1 MKLHKLISLC
11 MAILVVLTMV
21 TACGGNAPAADA
33 EKEPATENTESST
46 SDTAETKIK
55 VGFSQ
60 TGNAHPWRIMQTN
73 DLQASAEARGYEFV
87 WTDAQE
93 DTAKQIQN
101 VEELINQGIDY
112 LVFDPREYDAS
123 YAAVEKAREAG
134 VPVIVVDREVK
145 GEVGTDFITT
155 IASDFEKEGRMA
167 AEWLQNNVEGEIKI
181 VEISHIIGSSA
192 EIGRSAGFHE
202 VVDADPNMTIVASQT
217 GNAVRAEAQKVMENL
232 LQSHMGEFNVVF
244 THADDMAIGIVQAI
258 KGAGL
263 VPGEDIIVVAVDGMK
278 EAVQMVV
285 DGEIDCI
292 VTCSPY
298 YGEIVFDTLDKIVAG
313 EQVPEKIVVED
324 YIIDKTNADEELLK
338 AY

>member
-1 MKLHKLISLC
+1 MKIRKMACFC
-11 MAILVVLTMV
+11 MTILTVLMLVVG
-21 TACGGNAPAADA
+21 CGNQSTNSDQDSSSETENAAETTQNADA
-33 EKEPATENTESST
+33 
-46 SDTAETKIK
+46 KIK

-60 TGNAHPWRIMQTN
+60 TGNAHPWRIMQTE
-73 DLQASAEARGYEFV
+73 DLKATAEARGYEFV

-101 VEELINQGIDY
+101 VEELINQNIDY
-112 LVFDPREYDAS
+112 LIFDPREVEAS
-123 YAAVEKAREAG
+123 YAAVEKAKEAG

-145 GEVGTDFITT
+145 GEAGVDFITT

-167 AEWLQNNVEGEIKI
+167 AEWIKENVEGDIKI

-202 VVDADPNMTIVASQT
+202 VVDADPNMTIIASQT

-263 VPGEDIIVVAVDGMK
+263 VPGEDIIVVAIDGMK

-285 DGEIDCI
+285 DGEIGCI

-313 EQVPEKIVVED
+313 EQVPEQITVED
-324 YIIDKTNADEELLK
+324 YIIDATNAVEELEK

>member
-1 MKLHKLISLC
+1 MKLRKLIGLC
-11 MAILVVLTMV
+11 MTVLVVLAMV
-21 TACGGNAPAADA
+21 TACGGSAPAADA
-33 EKEPATENTESST
+33 EKEPSTENTEPST
-46 SDTAETKIK
+46 PATAEAKIK

-73 DLQASAEARGYEFV
+73 DLQTSAKARGYEFV

-101 VEELINQGIDY
+101 VEELINQDIDY

-155 IASDFEKEGRMA
+155 IASDFEKEGHMA

-192 EIGRSAGFHE
+192 EIGRSAGFRE

-263 VPGEDIIVVAVDGMK
+263 VPGKDIIVVAVDGMK

-285 DGEIDCI
+285 DGEIGCI

-298 YGEIVFDTLDKIVAG
+298 YGEIVFETLDKIVAG

-324 YIIDKTNADEELLK
+324 YIIDKANADEELLK